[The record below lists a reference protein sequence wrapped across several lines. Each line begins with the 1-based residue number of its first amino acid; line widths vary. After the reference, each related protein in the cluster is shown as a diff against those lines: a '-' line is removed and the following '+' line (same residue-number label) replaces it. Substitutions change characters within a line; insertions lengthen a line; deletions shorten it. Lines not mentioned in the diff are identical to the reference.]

1 MNNNECNVARDL
13 MPLVIDQVASEESR
27 MLVETHVSGCEPCAQ
42 VYTDMQAQ
50 TPEKDDTAEDNS
62 FSAAMRQLRR
72 TVGWRR
78 MKVIILSVVITLGVL
93 AAGSWG
99 YRYFVEES
107 NRSTPLDWYNATVSR
122 AKDGTGLIT
131 INCSKGYYNGYG
143 SSSDPDTGIITL
155 GTYSPYILT
164 SPYNPATSKSRTDQL
179 YIRWK
184 DGIGFIFEK
193 ETWQT
198 DAIDSVVKQIRV
210 GTEDQYRIIY
220 QLGDAVPL
228 CSEEMDKVVQLQK
241 KYDDANKAA
250 DNALQELA
258 DYEDSIA
265 PEKK

>member
-27 MLVETHVSGCEPCAQ
+27 TLVEAHAAACESCAQ
-42 VYTDMQAQ
+42 VYNDMLTQ
-50 TPEKDDTAEDNS
+50 TPEKCDAAEDNS

-78 MKVIILSVVITLGVL
+78 MKVIVLSVVITLGIL
-93 AAGSWG
+93 AVGSWG
-99 YRYFVEES
+99 YQYYVAES
-107 NRSTPLDWYNATVSR
+107 NRSTPLDWYNASVSR
-122 AKDGTGLIT
+122 TKDGTGLIT
-131 INCSKGYYNGYG
+131 INFTKGYYDGYG
-143 SSSDPDTGIITL
+143 SGSDPDTGIITL

-164 SPYNPATSKSRTDQL
+164 SPNNPATRNSYTDQL
-179 YIRWK
+179 GIRWK
-184 DGIGFIFEK
+184 DGVGFIFEK

-198 DAIDSVVKQIRV
+198 DAVDSVVKQIRV
-210 GTEDQYRIIY
+210 GTEDRYKIIY

-228 CSEEMDKVVQLQK
+228 CSEEMDKIVQLQK

-258 DYEDSIA
+258 DYEASIA